1 MQVTKQSRTNTFL
14 PFLCKTL
21 VAAMTVLVLSQSA
34 IQAGQPSSKSIKS
47 SMKGNAGTAF
57 NLAPVFDQGGNPVF
71 PWLHEVRG
79 LVQLSNLGNSTAHFN
94 VRIDA
99 GTACEGG
106 HVFCLSGT
114 MTITTLAGDELYAD
128 VVGWADPDPN
138 DPKQPASMNTLH
150 YDVTITGGT
159 GRLQDAYGRGEI
171 DGAFFFCG
179 TDCFCDSYAGVATWI
194 YDGVLHV
201 PKKHR

>member
-1 MQVTKQSRTNTFL
+1 MQVTNHSRTNTL
-14 PFLCKTL
+14 LRHLGKTL
-21 VAAMTVLVLSQSA
+21 VAAVTVFALSQSTN
-34 IQAGQPSSKSIKS
+34 QAGQPNSKTIKS

-57 NLAPVFDQGGNPVF
+57 NLAPVFDNGNPVF
-71 PWLHEVRG
+71 PWPHEVRG
-79 LVQLSNLGNSTAHFN
+79 LVQLSNLGNCTAHFQ
-94 VRIDA
+94 VKIDS
-99 GTACEGG
+99 GQICEGG
-106 HVFCLSGT
+106 HVFCLSGIL
-114 MTITTLAGDELYAD
+114 TITTLAGDELHAD

-138 DPKQPASMNTLH
+138 DPKQPASMNTFH

-179 TDCFCDSYAGVATWI
+179 TDCFCDSYVGVATWI

-201 PKKHR
+201 PKKNR